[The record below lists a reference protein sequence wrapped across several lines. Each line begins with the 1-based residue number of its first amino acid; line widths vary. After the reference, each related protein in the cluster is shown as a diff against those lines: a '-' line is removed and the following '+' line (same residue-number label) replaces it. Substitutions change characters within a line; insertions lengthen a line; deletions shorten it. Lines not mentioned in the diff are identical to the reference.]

1 MENLSFLVDF
11 PIKASIYIM
20 DVPACLMTPAGSS
33 RYRRIVHVHGCWD
46 VVQAGTWGMLTFMGL
61 EGDVWTFW
69 IWPYLTPM
77 SLG

>member
-1 MENLSFLVDF
+1 
-11 PIKASIYIM
+11 
-20 DVPACLMTPAGSS
+20 MTPAGSL

-61 EGDVWTFW
+61 RRGCLDFLDLA
-69 IWPYLTPM
+69 IFDPM